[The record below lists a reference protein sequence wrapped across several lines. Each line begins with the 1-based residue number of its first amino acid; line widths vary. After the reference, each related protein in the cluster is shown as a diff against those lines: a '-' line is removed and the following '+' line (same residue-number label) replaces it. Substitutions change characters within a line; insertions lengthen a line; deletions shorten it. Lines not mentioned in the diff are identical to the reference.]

1 MILEPVS
8 SGHIESIGYDPDQ
21 ELMVVRFK
29 SGDEYAYN
37 NVSFDQ
43 FESIREAPS
52 VGSALHRSGL
62 RGNKL

>member
-1 MILEPVS
+1 MILEPVN
-8 SGHIESIGYDPDQ
+8 SGHIESMGWDD

-52 VGSALHRSGL
+52 VGSALSRSGL